1 MIDLIIYKLMLI
13 AMQKN
18 GKYFL
23 EDFIKGRKG
32 LRFSIF
38 FLWLQAVQISPHFFM
53 LQKYGFHFD

>member
-18 GKYFL
+18 GKYVL

-38 FLWLQAVQISPHFFM
+38 FLWLQAVQIYPHFFYVTKVRI
-53 LQKYGFHFD
+53 LF